1 MKKLIKFS
9 IILAILVLIAGG
21 ALLGYAVATKAF
33 QTEVSTNKYVITEE
47 FENINFDLTTS
58 NIFLKKSND
67 EELKIETVESKY
79 TKIEYE
85 VKDNTLN
92 VKNNE
97 GFKNWIDRIF
107 DFSFV
112 STSVT
117 LYLPNTDYNEITAK
131 VSTGDI
137 TVPNDFTFNKST
149 IISTTG
155 DVEFKANTL
164 TDITIEVTTGE
175 INVEKS
181 NCENLKISGS
191 TGDVFLKELEAS
203 NSINVSLS
211 TGDIKFEKIDSHSI
225 KLATTTGDIEG
236 TFLTNKR
243 IEASTTTGD
252 TDVEST
258 ADADLCI
265 ASTTTGDINIKIVK

>member
-58 NIFLKKSND
+58 NIFLKKSNN

-92 VKNNE
+92 VNNNE

-211 TGDIKFEKIDSHSI
+211 TGNIKFEKIDSHSI